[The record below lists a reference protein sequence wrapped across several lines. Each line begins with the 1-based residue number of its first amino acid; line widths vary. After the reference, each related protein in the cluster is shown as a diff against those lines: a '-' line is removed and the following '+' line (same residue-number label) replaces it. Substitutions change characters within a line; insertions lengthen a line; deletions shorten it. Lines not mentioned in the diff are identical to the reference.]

1 MRKLLF
7 ATAAILA
14 IPTALALIA
23 KARKHHA
30 PPPDRATATAIR
42 FPEQWIPDAAL
53 VVAEFGQTDE
63 ILDVLF
69 SPAAARLFQETPGL
83 SRPQSPG
90 QRLGLW
96 MFRQHFERKFGAGWQ
111 DLARRLVRGGLTIAV
126 GGEKIFVAIAKGEDA
141 AFVQALH
148 DELVAVSRRG
158 EKREP
163 GKASEKRYGDVA
175 IWTLNAG
182 ETYHA
187 VVDGHLILSNRLPAI
202 QAALD
207 LRAGT
212 GGRSLAEVAEFQAAK
227 RATGTGSAAALY
239 VSPAISSNLS
249 AAKGRQR
256 LRENPLASLLLA
268 PYVDGFRDSGWTAI
282 ELDCDGGGITLRLN
296 GTGGP
301 KRDGP
306 RAFAWPAG
314 NDGALPHLEVP
325 RQLAS
330 LSVYRDLRDFYSNKD
345 ALFPERTSQ
354 LIFFENMMGIF
365 FSGRDIA
372 EDVMGA
378 VDPHAR
384 LIVAGQAYD
393 PAIGTPSTQI
403 PAVAL
408 VFRMRQ
414 PDRFGLV
421 AEEAWQKM
429 LGLVNFTRGQKAE
442 PGLII
447 DRLEHAGVRYSC
459 AAFSH
464 AEEKDRNN
472 LDIRFNF
479 RPSVAYH
486 RGFLIFSTTNGLAND
501 LIDAIKKPP
510 AKPVAGINGLLRIDG
525 TRLASLIAANR
536 EPLIRDNMV
545 KKGQTREEAEK
556 GVAVLA
562 AIARTLGTTTLRAG
576 APEGKMIAELAVSLN
591 AKPPAASVAS
601 ANPP

>member
-23 KARKHHA
+23 KARKHHT
-30 PPPDRATATAIR
+30 PPPDRATATAVH
-42 FPEQWIPDAAL
+42 FPEKWIPDAAL
-53 VVAEFGQTDE
+53 VLAEFGKTDQ
-63 ILDVLF
+63 IMDLLF
-69 SPAAARLFQETPGL
+69 NPQATKIFQETPGL
-83 SRPQSPG
+83 SRPQKLG

-96 MFRQHFERKFGAGWQ
+96 MFRQHFERKFNADWQ
-111 DLARRLVRGGLTIAV
+111 ELLRRLVRGGLTVAV
-126 GGEKIFVAIAKGEDA
+126 GGEKIFVAIAKGDDA
-141 AFVQALH
+141 AFVEELH
-148 DELVAVSRRG
+148 NELVAVSRRG

-163 GKASEKRYGDVA
+163 GKVSETRHGDVA

-227 RATGTGSAAALY
+227 RATGTGSAATLY
-239 VSPAISSNLS
+239 VSPAISSNLPV
-249 AAKGRQR
+249 ARGQQR
-256 LRENPLASLLLA
+256 LKENPLASLLLA

-282 ELDCDGGGITLRLN
+282 ELDCDGGGIALRLK
-296 GTGGP
+296 GTGEP
-301 KRDGP
+301 ERDGP
-306 RAFAWPAG
+306 SAFAWPAG
-314 NDGALPHLEVP
+314 NDGALPHLDVP

-378 VDPHAR
+378 VDPRAR

-414 PDRFGLV
+414 PERFGIV

-464 AEEKDRNN
+464 AEEKDRDN

-486 RGFLIFSTTNGLAND
+486 RDYLIFSTTDGLAND
-501 LIDAIKKPP
+501 LIDALEKPP
-510 AKPVAGINGLLRIDG
+510 AKPVAGINGLLRVDG
-525 TRLASLIAANR
+525 ARLASLIAANR
-536 EPLIRDNMV
+536 ESLIRDNMV

-556 GVAVLA
+556 GVAVLT
-562 AIARTLGTTTLRAG
+562 AIARTLGTMSLRAG
-576 APEGKMIAELAVSLN
+576 APGGKMIAELAVSLN

-601 ANPP
+601 TNPP

>member
-1 MRKLLF
+1 MRKLLI
-7 ATAAILA
+7 AIAILVA

-23 KARKHHA
+23 KARKHQ
-30 PPPDRATATAIR
+30 PPTPATAAAIH
-42 FPEQWIPDAAL
+42 FPENWIPDAAL

-63 ILDVLF
+63 IIDLLF
-69 SPAAARLFQETPGL
+69 SPQAAKIFQETPGL
-83 SRPQSPG
+83 SRPNKLG

-111 DLARRLVRGGLTIAV
+111 ELLRRLVRGGLTIAV
-126 GGEKIFVAIAKGEDA
+126 GGEKIFVAIARGDDA

-163 GKASEKRYGDVA
+163 GKVSETRYGDVA

-182 ETYHA
+182 ETYQA
-187 VVDGHLILSNRLPAI
+187 VVDGHLILSNRLPALH
-202 QAALD
+202 AALD

-212 GGRSLAEVAEFQAAK
+212 GGRSLAGVAEFQAAK
-227 RATGTGSAAALY
+227 RAIGAGSAAALY
-239 VSPAISSNLS
+239 VSPAITGNLPV
-249 AAKGRQR
+249 AKGQQR
-256 LRENPLASLLLA
+256 LQENPLASLLLA
-268 PYVDGFRDSGWTAI
+268 AYAGAFQGSDWTAL
-282 ELDCDGGGITLRLN
+282 ELDCQGGGIALRLK
-296 GTGGP
+296 GAGEP
-301 KRDGP
+301 ERAGP

-314 NDGALPHLEVP
+314 DDGALAHPDVP

-378 VDPHAR
+378 VDPHVR
-384 LIVAGQAYD
+384 LVVAEQAYD

-408 VFRMRQ
+408 VFRMRD
-414 PDRFGLV
+414 PERFGLV

-429 LGLVNFTRGQKAE
+429 LGLVNFTRGQKAQ

-464 AEEKDRNN
+464 AEERDRNN

-486 RGFLIFSTTNGLAND
+486 RDYLIFSTTDGLAND
-501 LIDAIKKPP
+501 LIDALEKPP
-510 AKPVAGINGLLRIDG
+510 AKPVAGINSQLRIDG
-525 TRLASLIAANR
+525 ARLASLIVANR
-536 EPLIRDNMV
+536 ESLIRDNMV

-556 GVAVLA
+556 GVAVLS
-562 AIARTLGTTTLRAG
+562 AIARTLGTTALRMG
-576 APEGKMIAELAVSLN
+576 APDGKMIAELAVSLN
-591 AKPPAASVAS
+591 AKPAAATVAA